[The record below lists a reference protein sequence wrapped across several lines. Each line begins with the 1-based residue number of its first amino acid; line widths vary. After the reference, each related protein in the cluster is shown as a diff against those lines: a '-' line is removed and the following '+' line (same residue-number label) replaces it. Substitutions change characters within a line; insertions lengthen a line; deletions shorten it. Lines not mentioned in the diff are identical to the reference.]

1 MPIVAPNL
9 DDRDFEQL
17 LDEAKRRIPVH
28 TPEWTNFEVESDP
41 GVTLLELF
49 AFLAESLIY
58 RANRVPDRDRLK
70 FLQLLGVPLRPPAPA
85 DGLVTVANER
95 GPVQPLPLAPGVVVS
110 AGNVDFLTIDGVNV
124 LPVEGQVY
132 YKRQLSEQD
141 PSYADYQAQYE
152 SVLVARSVADA
163 AAAPDGGA
171 APAVQPSFYETTKLE
186 GPPLGGAEAPV
197 DLASTSDG
205 ALYIAL
211 LAPKNVAP
219 DDARQAIANQ
229 TLSIGVVP
237 ALAGDVPPLQPLR
250 SNNPR
255 APVPGLVYELADVA
269 GTTTTAA
276 YRRLRL
282 LRQPDV
288 LTSSGVVQVELPEA
302 AALQTWTFAEPK
314 DEGSGDYP
322 PKVEDADV
330 AARLVTWLRLRLAR
344 PQPAGAAEQAD
355 SHARITWVGI
365 HAARVVQAVTVV
377 NELLGQGNG
386 EPDQSGFL
394 ANRPV
399 LPSSPRLVVVDVSG
413 SPPGNAQ
420 AWRLTDDLLSAGPDD
435 PVFTLDP
442 ESGGIQFGDGLRGLR
457 PPAGTRIYVSYQ
469 YGGGTQGNVGVGAI
483 SATRDV
489 RLQGGYTVKN
499 PVATSGGSAGDSQAD
514 GERQVPL
521 VLRHRDRLVTVQ
533 DFSDIVYRTPG
544 VDVGR
549 VEVLPLFAPGPP
561 AVSDAA
567 GVVTVMV
574 VPRTDPVRPLW
585 PTPDRLFLRRVC
597 DYLDPRRLVTT
608 EVYVRGPN
616 YLPVYVSVGLQVSG
630 GYFPD
635 VVRQTASD
643 RLHGYLSSLPPGGP
657 EGKGWPLSKRLLR
670 KDLEAVVTRVP
681 GVDFVD
687 SLEMGVGAPQDVA
700 QYDLGGLDLPVL
712 VGLSVREGSAE
723 PIATIFNPPTGPAQP
738 GVTLVP
744 IPVVKVKC

>member
-1 MPIVAPNL
+1 MPLVAPNL

-41 GVTLLELF
+41 GVTLVQLF
-49 AFLAESLIY
+49 AFLAESLLY

-70 FLQLLGVPLRPPAPA
+70 FLQLLGVPLQPPAPA
-85 DGLVTVANER
+85 DGLVVINNER

-110 AGNVDFLTIDGVNV
+110 AGAVDFLTIDGVNV
-124 LPVEGQVY
+124 LPVEGRVY
-132 YKRQLSEQD
+132 YKRQLSPQD

-152 SVLVARSVADA
+152 SVVVARAVADA
-163 AAAPDGGA
+163 AAAPADGNGS
-171 APAVQPSFYETTKLE
+171 APVVQPSFYETTELQ
-186 GPPLGGAEAPV
+186 GPTLGGAEAPV

-205 ALYIAL
+205 ALYVAL
-211 LAPKNVAP
+211 LAPKNVLP
-219 DDARQAIANQ
+219 DDARTAIANQ

-250 SNNPR
+250 TNNPR
-255 APVPGLVYELADVA
+255 APVPSLVYELADVA

-302 AALQTWTFAEPK
+302 AALQTWAFADPTE
-314 DEGSGDYP
+314 EGSGDYP
-322 PKVEDADV
+322 PKIDDSAV
-330 AARLVTWLRLRLAR
+330 AARLVTWLRLRLPR
-344 PQPAGAAEQAD
+344 PAPAGAAAEQAD
-355 SHARITWVGI
+355 NHAEVTWVGI
-365 HAARVVQAVTVV
+365 NAARVVQAVPVV

-386 EPDQSGFL
+386 EPDQAGFL

-399 LPSSPRLVVVDVSG
+399 LPSSPRVVLVDATG
-413 SPPGNAQ
+413 A
-420 AWRLTDDLLSAGPDD
+420 AATWRLTDDLLSAGPND
-435 PVFTLDP
+435 PVYTLDP
-442 ESGGIQFGDGLRGLR
+442 ESGGVQFGDGLRGMR
-457 PPAGTRIYVSYQ
+457 PTAGSRIYVSYK

-483 SATRDV
+483 NATRDP
-489 RLQGGYTVKN
+489 RLQGGYTVEN
-499 PVATSGGSAGDSQAD
+499 PVATSGGSAGDTQAD
-514 GERQVPL
+514 GERQIPL
-521 VLRHRDRLVTVQ
+521 VLRHRDRLVTAQ

-549 VEVLPLFAPGPP
+549 VEVLPLFAPGTPP
-561 AVSDAA
+561 VTDAA

-574 VPRTDPVRPLW
+574 VPSTDPVRPLW
-585 PTPDRLFLRRVC
+585 PTPDRLFLSRVC

-616 YLPVYVSVGLQVSG
+616 YVSVYVSVGLQVSA

-635 VVRQTASD
+635 VVRQTADD

-657 EGKGWPLSKRLLR
+657 RGQGWPLGKPLLR

-681 GVDFVD
+681 GVDYVD
-687 SLEMGVGAPQDVA
+687 SLEMGVGTPQDVA
-700 QYDLGGLDLPVL
+700 EYDLGGLDLPVL

-723 PIATIFNPPTGPAQP
+723 PIATIFNPPSGPAQP

-744 IPVVKVKC
+744 IPVVKTKC